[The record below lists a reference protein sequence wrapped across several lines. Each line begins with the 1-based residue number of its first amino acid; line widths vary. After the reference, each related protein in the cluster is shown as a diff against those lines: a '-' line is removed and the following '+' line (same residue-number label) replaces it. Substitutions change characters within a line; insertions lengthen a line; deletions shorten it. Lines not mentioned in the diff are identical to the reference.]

1 MEKHFDVDRIVSIQ
15 VIEIR
20 ESSYQWLPR
29 KQKTWFFGLFKR
41 NSWHSEGYYSNGCYY
56 EWSEGS
62 CYDAYANSAKE
73 LIDRDYLVDEL
84 TKTVYNK
91 SRVTVY
97 LEHEYAVTKDFDS
110 NTEAYNWV
118 SELREKSKKNFE
130 VVTY

>member
-20 ESSYQWLPR
+20 ESHYKWLPR
-29 KQKTWFFGLFKR
+29 KRKTWFFGLFNR
-41 NSWHSEGYYSNGCYY
+41 ISWYNEGYYNQGCYY
-56 EWSEGS
+56 EWSEGG

-73 LIDRDYLVDEL
+73 LIDHDYLVDEL

-91 SRVTVY
+91 SHVTVY
-97 LEHEYAVTKDFDS
+97 LEHEYTVTKDFDS
-110 NTEAYNWV
+110 NTEAYSWV
-118 SELREKSKKNFE
+118 SALREKSKKNFE